1 MIRKHEHEDEVSI
14 ESVTRFG
21 TTGTVMEVYSAEEF
35 YLTNKCI
42 DECKNLIPEDIS
54 LPYLIS
60 DSFSVGKTFKWNEFI
75 QLLLTIENFH
85 PLTRTE
91 TRRAE
96 VVNGVCTTTNK
107 CCLFNIKNG
116 SEARLQTLYVDIRGE
131 TLECATEHM
140 KIIKEFVQPHLYS
153 KKTLNVQ
160 WFTVKDVYEIVDDFG
175 QVIHTECYPQLNV
188 NSIDT
193 FIEDFIHAKECV
205 LILKGPPGTG
215 KTSLIREIV
224 NQLCEDHEKIIYAS
238 DAETISQDGMFVSFA
253 TDRRAK
259 VMVLEDI
266 DLHLTS
272 RSDGN
277 TFMYKLLGSSDG
289 FIRNVGKKIIIST
302 NIPNIKEIDSAL
314 LREGRCYGV
323 FDLRKMTYEEAQKA
337 CVAIGKD
344 PNLLKSGSHYTLAE
358 LYSLK

>member
-1 MIRKHEHEDEVSI
+1 MEHHEDCAVSDSI
-14 ESVTRFG
+14 THFS

-42 DECKNLIPEDIS
+42 DECKNLIPDNIS
-54 LPYLIS
+54 LPYIIS
-60 DSFSVGKTFKWNEFI
+60 ESFSIGSSFKWSAFV

-85 PLTRTE
+85 PLTKTD
-91 TRRAE
+91 TTRAE
-96 VVNGVCTTTNK
+96 TINGICTTTNK
-107 CCLFNIKNG
+107 HSIFNIKNSG
-116 SEARLQTLYVDIRGE
+116 ESRLQTLYVDVRGE
-131 TLECATEHM
+131 SLECATEHM
-140 KIIKEFVQPHLYS
+140 EIIKRFIQPHLYS

-175 QVIHTECYPQLNV
+175 QEIHTECYPQLNC
-188 NSIDT
+188 NSINT
-193 FIEDFIHAKECV
+193 FIEDFIRANECV

-224 NQLCEDHEKIIYAS
+224 NQICEDHEKIIYAS
-238 DAETISQDGMFVSFA
+238 DAETISRDDMFVSFA

-259 VMVLEDI
+259 AMVLEDI

-272 RSDGN
+272 RSEGN

-337 CVAIGKD
+337 CVVIGKD

-358 LYSLK
+358 LYSL